1 MRIVG
6 AKQRSRAF
14 YGTDLRFWI
23 EENRCIMNSEM
34 QNQKDLIVE
43 ELADAKKLP
52 KRLAFVKKRTAARVK
67 KSDEEMVMTFP
78 NLVIKEII
86 AFEIM
91 VIVLA
96 LVSLLVDAPLE
107 WIANPEHTPNPAK
120 APWYFL
126 GLQELLH
133 YFPPVV
139 GGVILP
145 ALAVI
150 ALIVIPYFKINFK
163 REGMW
168 KEHPKRTSVAVAVFV
183 GAVSLVLLLFKV
195 YAMLIPTVMVTAF
208 MFLPYFS
215 KKEVGFIGWL
225 GSRPL
230 SWWIM
235 TWFVIIAVVLTTI
248 GTLFRGPEW
257 SWTLPWDGIY

>member
-1 MRIVG
+1 M
-6 AKQRSRAF
+6 
-14 YGTDLRFWI
+14 
-23 EENRCIMNSEM
+23 E
-34 QNQKDLIVE
+34 KDFKAE
-43 ELADAKKLP
+43 ASADAKRTP
-52 KRLAFVKKRTAARVK
+52 KRIAFVKGRTAARVK
-67 KSDEEMVMTFP
+67 KLDGISLDEDVVMTFP
-78 NLVIKEII
+78 NLVAKELI

-91 VIVLA
+91 VIVLSVIS
-96 LVSLLVDAPLE
+96 LVFDAPLE

-145 ALAVI
+145 ALAVV
-150 ALIVIPYFKINFK
+150 ALIVIPYFNINLK
-163 REGMW
+163 REGLW
-168 KEHPKRTSVAVAVFV
+168 QEHPKPTFVVIVVFV
-183 GAVSLVLLLFKV
+183 GVVSLILLMFKV
-195 YAMLIPTVMVTAF
+195 FAMLIPTVIVTAF
-208 MFLPYFS
+208 MLLPYFS
-215 KKEVGFIGWL
+215 KRQEGFVGWL
-225 GSRPL
+225 GSRPI

-257 SWTLPWDGIY
+257 TWTWPWDGIY

>member
-1 MRIVG
+1 M
-6 AKQRSRAF
+6 
-14 YGTDLRFWI
+14 
-23 EENRCIMNSEM
+23 E
-34 QNQKDLIVE
+34 KDFKTE
-43 ELADAKKLP
+43 ASADAKRTP
-52 KRLAFVKKRTAARVK
+52 KRIAFVKGRTAARVK
-67 KSDEEMVMTFP
+67 RLDAIPLDEDVVMTFP
-78 NLVIKEII
+78 NLVAKELI

-91 VIVLA
+91 VIVLSVIS
-96 LVSLLVDAPLE
+96 LVFDAPLE
-107 WIANPEHTPNPAK
+107 WVANPEHTPNPSK

-145 ALAVI
+145 LLAVV
-150 ALIVIPYFKINFK
+150 ALIVIPYFNINIK

-168 KEHPKRTSVAVAVFV
+168 KGHPQKTFVVVVVFV
-183 GAVSLVLLLFKV
+183 GIVSLILLMFRV
-195 YAMLIPTVMVTAF
+195 YAMLIPTVIVTAF
-208 MFLPYFS
+208 MLVPYFA
-215 KKEVGFIGWL
+215 KPQQGFIGWL
-225 GSRPL
+225 GSRPP

-257 SWTLPWDGIY
+257 KWAWPWQGIY